1 MISAYLSPE
10 SRTHLINVL
19 PDDWQFR
26 EAQQRQQV
34 AKPIDLGIRK
44 RPLQWS
50 EAEIE
55 AVLTGGASSAP
66 AITIHPNL
74 PTIKFVS

>member
-1 MISAYLSPE
+1 MQAWLDPHDSQI
-10 SRTHLINVL
+10 
-19 PDDWQFR
+19 R
-26 EAQQRQQV
+26 EAQQRQKQ
-34 AKPIDLGIRK
+34 PIDLGISK